1 MNPTPLRVGITPAH
15 TCSYLPEQYEQLI
28 VLMDD
33 NYRAASG
40 YEALLQ
46 AGFRRSGNDIY
57 RPHCTQCSACQSLRI
72 KAAEF
77 VPSRKQRRV
86 LHKNS
91 DISWQLND
99 TDKPAYYALYE
110 RYIQQRH
117 FDGSMYPPSYSQYK
131 QFLFS
136 DWLNPVFLEFYQRD
150 KLIAVAVTDALPDSL
165 SAMYTFYDPE
175 FEARSLGTYAILTQ
189 LQLALHMGRTYL
201 YLGYQVD
208 NCKKM
213 NYKSSYLP
221 HERLENKVWKKY
233 TIPTDRTL
241 HNQLNPA

>member
-1 MNPTPLRVGITPAH
+1 MAACIRPA
-15 TCSYLPEQYEQLI
+15 TA
-28 VLMDD
+28 
-33 NYRAASG
+33 N
-40 YEALLQ
+40 
-46 AGFRRSGNDIY
+46 
-57 RPHCTQCSACQSLRI
+57 T
-72 KAAEF
+72 
-77 VPSRKQRRV
+77 
-86 LHKNS
+86 NS
-91 DISWQLND
+91 
-99 TDKPAYYALYE
+99 
-110 RYIQQRH
+110 
-117 FDGSMYPPSYSQYK
+117 F
-131 QFLFS
+131 FFS

-221 HERLENKVWKKY
+221 HERLENKVWKNTPFRLTELY
-233 TIPTDRTL
+233 TTS
-241 HNQLNPA
+241 

>member
-1 MNPTPLRVGITPAH
+1 
-15 TCSYLPEQYEQLI
+15 
-28 VLMDD
+28 
-33 NYRAASG
+33 
-40 YEALLQ
+40 
-46 AGFRRSGNDIY
+46 
-57 RPHCTQCSACQSLRI
+57 
-72 KAAEF
+72 
-77 VPSRKQRRV
+77 
-86 LHKNS
+86 
-91 DISWQLND
+91 
-99 TDKPAYYALYE
+99 
-110 RYIQQRH
+110 
-117 FDGSMYPPSYSQYK
+117 
-131 QFLFS
+131 
-136 DWLNPVFLEFYQRD
+136 
-150 KLIAVAVTDALPDSL
+150 
-165 SAMYTFYDPE
+165 MYTFYDPE